1 MEHILQFGVNIDE
14 DRIVKTAEDRAA
26 TELINYIHKSIDN
39 LRGNVYGEDALRDIA
54 REEIA
59 KVVDANKEKII
70 EQATEKLAEKLA
82 RSKIVKDTLKGLVK

>member
-1 MEHILQFGVNIDE
+1 MEHILQFGINIDE
-14 DRIVKTAEDRAA
+14 DRIVKTVEDRAA
-26 TELINYIHKSIDN
+26 TELIDYIHKSIDKM
-39 LRGNVYGEDALRDIA
+39 RGNIYGEDALRDIA

-70 EQATEKLAEKLA
+70 EQATEKLAEKMA